1 MDPKR
6 ILMASAMAF
15 AITFGTIL
23 CNEEANAGTAVVP
36 HDKAGAQGKTKPTD
50 PQAQQVVENDPLHYA
65 LGVSSEE
72 ELYDALYKG
81 HSLADIAHHNDKE
94 IQGVI
99 ELQVSEL
106 TEQLDKRLLNGSI
119 TPSTYQAQIA
129 ELNDIVTKSVYGY
142 T

>member
-6 ILMASAMAF
+6 MFIASAMAF
-15 AITFGTIL
+15 AITVGTLL
-23 CNEEANAGTAVVP
+23 CDEEANANNTTVCL
-36 HDKAGAQGKTKPTD
+36 DKSGVQGKSKSTAPS
-50 PQAQQVVENDPLHYA
+50 AQQAAEEDSLHNV

-81 HSLADIAHHNDKE
+81 RSLADIAYDNDKE
-94 IQGVI
+94 VQGVI
-99 ELQVSEL
+99 ELQIAEL
-106 TEQLDKRLLNGSI
+106 TEQLDKRLTDGSI
-119 TPSTYQAQIA
+119 STDIYQAQIA